1 MKPLLLTLC
10 AVLLVTLES
19 FVAPIFWLRWTIGLV
34 VIVWIA
40 RALFRKM
47 SAPRKQGDLS

>member
-10 AVLLVTLES
+10 AVLLVTLEALFS
-19 FVAPIFWLRWTIGLV
+19 PLFWLRWTIGLV

-40 RALFRKM
+40 RSLFRK
-47 SAPRKQGDLS
+47 LSREVKL